1 MNLKEELFRKLRS
14 STALQILDTNNKEE
28 MVALL
33 KQKLNWW
40 EEQ

>member
-1 MNLKEELFRKLRS
+1 MSLKEELFKKLKNS
-14 STALQILDTNNKEE
+14 CALEILNTNNKKE